1 MKSKYSVR
9 EKMHILESYESSGK
23 SVVAFAQENNINK
36 STLASWIKATSRSA
50 EGQSS
55 KTVGFVEIKALQV
68 KGRQQSITIRKSGV
82 EVEFPLSADSN
93 HLKNILQVLVAL

>member
-1 MKSKYSVR
+1 M
-9 EKMHILESYESSGK
+9 
-23 SVVAFAQENNINK
+23 VAFAQENNINK

-68 KGRQQSITIRKSGV
+68 KGRQQSIIIRKSGV
-82 EVEFPLSADSN
+82 EIEFPLSADSN